1 MTPHYA
7 DSPTSTTPYQWVPP
21 VPQQKRP
28 PLRRATA
35 RSADMPTPWAAGIC
49 AGLSVHMGMPVT
61 FVRII
66 MVVTFIPFGAGLL
79 LYLWLWVMVPQDTGV
94 ASNDT
99 RIAGRLRAVAAD
111 RRAATAR
118 NQLLLTGVVTLL
130 IAAMLAVLSTSGVV
144 QWRILVATVVLIIG
158 LTLIWSRAANTQPL
172 RSPVQLASVLAGVLL
187 VLVALVILLLGND
200 PIKEVVQGAI
210 VGAVLVAGVGLALL
224 PLALRASRD
233 LSASREEQVRDAERA
248 DIAAHLHDS
257 VLQTLTLIRGAADDP
272 QRVRALALSQER
284 ELRSW
289 LYTGKEEAAS
299 SIAEAL
305 REAVGQIETTHG
317 IAVDVVTVGD
327 AVPGPSELALVA
339 AGAEAVKNAVRHG
352 APPVSV
358 YLEVDRAGTD
368 IYVKDAGPGFDI
380 DAIPDDRHGVK
391 GSILG
396 RMERVGGTATIRR
409 RSPGTE
415 VHLHV
420 PSASSRPV
428 AF

>member
-1 MTPHYA
+1 
-7 DSPTSTTPYQWVPP
+7 
-21 VPQQKRP
+21 
-28 PLRRATA
+28 
-35 RSADMPTPWAAGIC
+35 
-49 AGLSVHMGMPVT
+49 MGMPVT